1 MSKAID
7 AHLTD
12 EVINAAFENTNFGR
26 TDFRTILAETVM
38 KRAAGYHSGWTAT
51 TICTR
56 LKLLGKQERPTQLG
70 LRFAFNHYYK
80 PCVRE
85 ALMPER
91 SIKTEANT
99 AELVAAGI
107 ITKVGE

>member
-1 MSKAID
+1 MSNSID

-51 TICTR
+51 TICM
-56 LKLLGKQERPTQLG
+56 GLG
-70 LRFAFNHYYK
+70 LLSSKNQSATKLGLTFVFHHYYK

-85 ALMPER
+85 ALMPVQ
-91 SIKTEANT
+91 EA
-99 AELVAAGI
+99 AQ
-107 ITKVGE
+107 

>member
-1 MSKAID
+1 MRIVDDS
-7 AHLTD
+7 HLTD
-12 EVINAAFENTNFGR
+12 EVVNAAFDGTNFGR

-56 LKLLGKQERPTQLG
+56 LGLLGKQERPTKLG
-70 LRFAFNHYYK
+70 MTFAFHHYYK

-85 ALMPER
+85 ALMPDNSLE
-91 SIKTEANT
+91 IWKKLGEQEA
-99 AELVAAGI
+99 AQ
-107 ITKVGE
+107 

>member
-1 MSKAID
+1 MSIAID
-7 AHLTD
+7 SPLTD
-12 EVINAAFENTNFGR
+12 EAIEAAFENTNFGR
-26 TDFRTILAETVM
+26 HDFRTILAETVM

-56 LKLLGKQERPTQLG
+56 LGLLGKQERPTKLG

-85 ALMPER
+85 ALMPVR
-91 SIKTEANT
+91 EAT
-99 AELVAAGI
+99 HD
-107 ITKVGE
+107 

>member
-1 MSKAID
+1 MSGSID

-38 KRAAGYHSGWTAT
+38 KRAAGYHSGCTAT
-51 TICTR
+51 TICM
-56 LKLLGKQERPTQLG
+56 KLG
-70 LRFAFNHYYK
+70 LLSKSTRATKLGLTFAFHHYYK

-85 ALMPER
+85 ALMPDSSLKVWE
-91 SIKTEANT
+91 KLGTPEA
-99 AELVAAGI
+99 AQ
-107 ITKVGE
+107 

>member
-1 MSKAID
+1 MSNSID

-51 TICTR
+51 TICM
-56 LKLLGKQERPTQLG
+56 GLG
-70 LRFAFNHYYK
+70 LLSSKTQSATKLGLTFAFNHYYK

-85 ALMPER
+85 ALMPVKE
-91 SIKTEANT
+91 SIQ
-99 AELVAAGI
+99 
-107 ITKVGE
+107 

>member
-1 MSKAID
+1 MTNCPMNNAIV
-7 AHLTD
+7 ANLTD
-12 EVINAAFENTNFGR
+12 EVISVAFENTNFGR

-56 LKLLGKQERPTQLG
+56 LGLLGKQERPTKLG
-70 LRFAFNHYYK
+70 LTFAFHHYYK

-85 ALMPER
+85 ALMPDNSLEIWEKLGMKE
-91 SIKTEANT
+91 S
-99 AELVAAGI
+99 VQ
-107 ITKVGE
+107 